1 MVSLDFHGSTRVF
14 PRCSLEV
21 SGKFHRHFGEVYDG
35 MYYIS
40 RGFREALE
48 EFRDV
53 QKDFRIDSW
62 GFRGF
67 EGEET

>member
-1 MVSLDFHGSTRVF
+1 M
-14 PRCSLEV
+14 EV
-21 SGKFHRHFGEVYDG
+21 YGKFHRYFREVYDG
-35 MYYIS
+35 MYYVS

-48 EFRDV
+48 KFRDV

-67 EGEET
+67 EWDET

>member
-1 MVSLDFHGSTRVF
+1 MIPGDFKGVPWRFQRSFIHI
-14 PRCSLEV
+14 
-21 SGKFHRHFGEVYDG
+21 SGKF
-35 MYYIS
+35 MIIS

-53 QKDFRIDSW
+53 QNDFRIDSW

-67 EGEET
+67 EWEET